1 MHTDAKY
8 LKKIPLPN
16 NELQTKYFD
25 TILRLVNDLETIEYM
40 SQNWFNKLEE
50 LNQIVYRAYNI
61 SDKEENF
68 INTEIKKIQSKRW
81 YINE

>member
-40 SQNWFNKLEE
+40 SQNWFNKL
-50 LNQIVYRAYNI
+50 
-61 SDKEENF
+61 
-68 INTEIKKIQSKRW
+68 
-81 YINE
+81 